1 MRSFWSAVPLRQCLI
16 HTVTVR
22 FLHCFGLLELRSDS
36 AFLALLRSYEVR
48 QCVIHTVTVCFLHCC
63 CLGGSTVCH
72 SHCDSAFLA
81 LWTPELRS
89 DSVTF
94 ALLQCI
100 PCTVA
105 VSWSGPT
112 PTVCHSHCD
121 SVSYT
126 VASCGRS
133 RPGVPFT
140 LTVPSALLRF

>member
-1 MRSFWSAVPLRQCLI
+1 MSHS
-16 HTVTVR
+16 
-22 FLHCFGLLELRSDS
+22 HCDS
-36 AFLALLRSYEVR
+36 AFLALFRSSGAAFRQCASCTVAVLLRSDSVS
-48 QCVIHTVTVCFLHCC
+48 IHTVTVCFLHCC

-89 DSVTF
+89 DSATF

-105 VSWSGPT
+105 VFWSGPT
-112 PTVCHSHCD
+112 STVCHSHCD

-126 VASCGRS
+126 VSSCGLV
-133 RPGVPFT
+133 GVPVRFLHCCGATEVPYQCASGT
-140 LTVPSALLRF
+140 L